1 MAEILTRTATALTQV
16 AIAATLA
23 SIAGSQI
30 LLGAATVATCA
41 AYRFR
46 LRLPPIWLPLAV
58 FVAGTLLSLTLSADP
73 AFGFPQLLKLWLV
86 LMVPVAAT
94 ALRSSRDVIRTFLLC
109 GLAATLS
116 SLWSFFE
123 FWQRWSAARELGR
136 PFYTYYVGDRT
147 SGFMSHWMTFGG
159 QMSIVALLVA
169 AALLWSPPRRRWPWW
184 LALVAMAAGLILS
197 FTRGMWIAFAA
208 GATYLVARWRPKLL
222 LFAPVVALLA
232 FLAAPEVVRERVRS
246 VYDPHGETDSN
257 YHRVVTWRTGVE
269 MIRAHPWFG
278 LGPEM
283 VGRDFRRYVPIVGP
297 PLPEGWYGHLHN
309 IYLQYAAER
318 GVPVLL
324 VFLWLVGKAL
334 TDWLRAARRA
344 AGERAAV
351 LHGCIAGVV
360 AVLVG
365 GIFEFNLGDSEVLML
380 FFALLAC
387 GYVSE
392 PERA

>member
-1 MAEILTRTATALTQV
+1 MKRAATALTQV
-16 AIAATLA
+16 AVATTVA

-30 LLGAATVATCA
+30 LLGATTVAVCA

-46 LRLPPIWLPLAV
+46 WRLPPIWLPLAV
-58 FVAGTLLSLTLSADP
+58 FIAGTLLSLALSPDP
-73 AFGFPQLLKLWLV
+73 AGGFPQLLKLWLV
-86 LMVPVAAT
+86 LMVPVAYT
-94 ALRSSRDVIRTFLLC
+94 ALRDPGDVIRTFLLC
-109 GLAATLS
+109 GVAAALS
-116 SLWSFFE
+116 ALWSLVE
-123 FWQRWSAARELGR
+123 FWQRWDAARELGR
-136 PFYTYYVGDRT
+136 PFYTHYVGDRI

-169 AALLWSPPRRRWPWW
+169 AALLWNPPRRRWLWW
-184 LALVAMAAGLILS
+184 LALVVIGVGLVLS

-208 GATYLVARWRPKLL
+208 GGTYLIARWRPKLL
-222 LFAPVVALLA
+222 LFAPVVAVA
-232 FLAAPEVVRERVRS
+232 GFFVAPEAVQQRVQSLYR
-246 VYDPHGETDSN
+246 PHGETDSN
-257 YHRVVTWRTGVE
+257 LHRVVTWRTGLD

-283 VGRDFRRYVPIVGP
+283 VGRDFRRYVPPSNP

-318 GVPVLL
+318 GIPVLL
-324 VFLWLVGKAL
+324 VFLWLVTKAL
-334 TDWLRAARRA
+334 TDWMRAARSA

-351 LHGCIAGVV
+351 LHGCIAAVV

-380 FFALLAC
+380 FLALLAC
-387 GYVSE
+387 GYVPK
-392 PERA
+392 PERT